1 MSFPFFRMKEI
12 AEDIKPFIED
22 QYVMDDVY
30 RIIVAFQSMDIFKNL
45 GLLDMKCMISLRV
58 SSRKKSLVTFDS
70 VVRRYF
76 YFQTLSEICSTT
88 GMW

>member
-1 MSFPFFRMKEI
+1 MSFSFFRMKEI

-30 RIIVAFQSMDIFKNL
+30 RIIMAFQSMDIFKNL

-58 SSRKKSLVTFDS
+58 SSRKKCLVTFDS
-70 VVRRYF
+70 VV
-76 YFQTLSEICSTT
+76 
-88 GMW
+88 